1 MYQNIK
7 ISKIEKSQVKIEGEV
22 SADVFASFRKKALE
36 LLNDQVSLDGFR
48 KGKVP
53 ESVLVSRIGEMP
65 ILEEMAE
72 LTLSRVYPE
81 ILVKEKIEAIGRPE
95 IQITKIASGNPLE
108 FTITT
113 AVLPEIIL
121 ADYKK
126 ISEEKYAEKSDAV
139 EVTEADVEEAILR
152 IRKSRVDHTGHDHEK
167 LSKEEHDKAI
177 EEALPE
183 LTDAFAQSL
192 GEFSDITDLKKKIKE
207 ALIEDKKNQAKEKK
221 RIALS
226 DALTEQS
233 KIDVPEILIESELK
247 RIEMQFSED
256 IERMGVK
263 LDAYLA
269 HAKKTIEEIQAE
281 WKPHAEKKAKLQLIL
296 NKISVVEKIEVK
308 KEEIENEVAHILEH
322 YKDADKEKAWTY
334 AETVIMNEKVFEFLE
349 NK

>member
-7 ISKIEKSQVKIEGEV
+7 ISKLEKSQVKIEGTV
-22 SADVFASFRKKALE
+22 PADVFASFRKKAVE
-36 LLNDQVSLDGFR
+36 GISKEISLDGFR

-53 ESVLVSRIGEMP
+53 ENVLVSKIGEMP

-72 LTLSRVYPE
+72 LALSQVYPE
-81 ILVKEKIEAIGRPE
+81 IIVKEKIDAIGRPE
-95 IQITKIASGNPLE
+95 IQITKIAAGNPLE

-113 AVLPEIIL
+113 SVLPEITL

-126 ISEEKYAEKSDAV
+126 IAKEKLAEKSETI
-139 EVTEADVEEAILR
+139 EVTDKDVEEAILR
-152 IRKSRVDHTGHDHEK
+152 IQKSRVDHSGHDHEN
-167 LSKEEHDKAI
+167 LSKEEHDKVV
-177 EEALPE
+177 EASLPE
-183 LTDAFAQSL
+183 VTDEFAQSL
-192 GEFSDITDLKKKIKE
+192 GDFKDVADLNIKIKE
-207 ALIEDKKNQAKEKK
+207 ALAEDKKNQAKEKK

-226 DALTEQS
+226 DALTDQS
-233 KIDVPEILIESELK
+233 KIDVPEILIASELK

-269 HAKKTIEEIQAE
+269 HAKKTIDEIRAE

-296 NKISVVEKIEVK
+296 NKIAETEKIEVK
-308 KEEIENEVAHILEH
+308 KEEIESEVAHIVEH

-334 AETVIMNEKVFEFLE
+334 AETVLMNEKVFEFLE
-349 NK
+349 KK